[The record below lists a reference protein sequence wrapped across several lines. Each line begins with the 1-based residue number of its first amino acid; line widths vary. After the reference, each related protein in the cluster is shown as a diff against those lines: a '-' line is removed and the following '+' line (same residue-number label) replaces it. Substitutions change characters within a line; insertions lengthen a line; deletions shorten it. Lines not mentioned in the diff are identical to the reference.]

1 MQIFDNPYNLSNFHH
16 QEFLIEAQNGS
27 VCRKLLPRQLRTLC
41 WSCQTILQ
49 VFCANHWWL
58 NKRIMT
64 IVIIVCDHDKDDPD
78 PEIDDNFVPRERR
91 REVNNY
97 VWAKK
102 KKVTLALSL
111 IVICDRNKLQDIKTR
126 CNEIKIFY
134 SYFYAL

>member
-1 MQIFDNPYNLSNFHH
+1 M
-16 QEFLIEAQNGS
+16 
-27 VCRKLLPRQLRTLC
+27 
-41 WSCQTILQ
+41 
-49 VFCANHWWL
+49 
-58 NKRIMT
+58 
-64 IVIIVCDHDKDDPD
+64 IIVCDHDKDDPD
-78 PEIDDNFVPRERR
+78 PEINDNFVPRERR

-126 CNEIKIFY
+126 CYEIKIFY